1 MPTAQDYAKWIV
13 ANQDKAGSQEFATVA
28 EAYKQALAQEQGPA
42 PDVGR
47 QQAREA
53 GARLPTSTKATLQA
67 LRGGAFGFADE
78 LAALGATMGTA
89 GAYGGAGYAGQPTPA
104 MRPEQAGVMAREAV
118 RGATEQ
124 YEKDEPGAAMAM
136 QFGGAL
142 LTAPF
147 TLGGGAVRA
156 GMGPIRRGFEFLK
169 PVTATSA
176 VTAAGETEA
185 EAPIDMMRDIAA
197 GTAEGTVYGG
207 AFGLGGKGLG
217 MVGRQ
222 IGARV
227 PGVSEPVQINE
238 ARERLAQLLA
248 RDAEARRLGAGEPID
263 VAEARLRQLGPRA
276 PIAATGQD
284 VQRELDLLANLPG
297 TAQTQVRRKGR
308 EIAAERGPAIVSS
321 AEEALG
327 AQGLPFRA
335 TLQEFSRQ
343 KQAQAAPYYAQLE
356 NVDFP
361 VDAELAALL
370 NRSRKAFGKAEELAL
385 VEGMPEA
392 LDLANIRPGDRIPF
406 TVLDNLK
413 RALYDIEE
421 NAKGEFGK
429 PTNLSRNYTNLRR
442 EFIEKL
448 DALSPTDQQ
457 GQSIY
462 RQARQAFQSQAQLET
477 AMTRGRQAM
486 REDVEEL
493 GEIVKDLDPA
503 ELEAFRLGA
512 AQAIRDLAGG
522 QAGQTRL
529 LNLYKEPALQAR
541 LRTIFGNDFRAFQR
555 TILQQEQLKKVERL
569 GQGSQTFQ
577 RLAGA
582 EDQSRF
588 MDVMDAA
595 RATQQGGLPLVEMAG
610 RKFSQLRM
618 PEPTRNRLAQ
628 MLLLSDEPAQQ
639 ELRDVRAYME
649 RRRRQQAL
657 AGQLAGR
664 AGALTAQE

>member
-227 PGVSEPVQINE
+227 PGISEPVQINE

-284 VQRELDLLANLPG
+284 VQRELDLLAVLPG
-297 TAQTQVRRKGR
+297 TAKTQVQRKAR
-308 EIAAERGPAIVSS
+308 EIAAKRGGALVSG

-335 TLQEFSRQ
+335 TLQEFTRQ
-343 KQAQAAPYYAQLE
+343 KQAQSRPFYAQLE
-356 NVDFP
+356 SLDFP
-361 VDAELAALL
+361 VDEELADLIR
-370 NRSRKAFGKAEELAL
+370 RSKKTFGRAEELAL
-385 VEGMPEA
+385 VSGMPEA
-392 LDLANIRPGDRIPF
+392 LNLGRIRPGDRVPF

-413 RALYDIEE
+413 KALYDIED
-421 NAKGEFGK
+421 NAKGEFGQ

-442 EFIEKL
+442 EFVDKL

-457 GQSIY
+457 GVSIY
-462 RQARQAFQSQAQLET
+462 SKARAAFQSQSQLEN
-477 AMTRGRQAM
+477 AMTRGSKVIQ
-486 REDVEEL
+486 EDVEEL
-493 GEIVKDLDPA
+493 EEIVNNLEPA

-512 AQAIRDLAGG
+512 AKALSNLAGR
-522 QAGQTRL
+522 QTGQTRL
-529 LNLYKEPALQAR
+529 LNLYKEPTLQKQ
-541 LRTIFGNDFRAFQR
+541 LRIVFGNDFKTFQKAV
-555 TILQQEQLKKVERL
+555 LQQEQLKKIERL
-569 GQGSQTFQ
+569 GEGSQTAQ

-582 EDQSRF
+582 EDQAQF
-588 MDVMDAA
+588 MDAIDLAQA
-595 RATQQGGLPLVEMAG
+595 GQGGGVPLATSVA

>member
-28 EAYKQALAQEQGPA
+28 EAYKQALAQERGPA
-42 PDVGR
+42 PDTQR
-47 QQAREA
+47 IEARET

-67 LRGGAFGFADE
+67 LRGGTLGFIDE
-78 LAALGATMGTA
+78 LAGGAATA
-89 GAYGGAGYAGQPTPA
+89 GMSGAYAGAGYAGQPAPT
-104 MRPEQAGVMAREAV
+104 MRPEQTTMPAREAV
-118 RGATEQ
+118 RGGLEQ
-124 YEKDEPGAAMAM
+124 FEREQPGAAMGTEVA
-136 QFGGAL
+136 GAVA
-142 LTAPF
+142 TAPF
-147 TLGGGAVRA
+147 TFGLGGARA
-156 GMGPIRRGFEFLK
+156 GMGLLRRGLEFLK

-176 VTAAGETEA
+176 ITAAGETEA
-185 EAPIDMMRDIAA
+185 EAPIDMMRDIAL
-197 GTAEGTVYGG
+197 GTAEGTAYGG

-217 MVGRQ
+217 MIGRQ

-227 PGVSEPVQINE
+227 PGIDEPIQINE

-248 RDAEARRLGAGEPID
+248 RDAEARRMGAGEPVD
-263 VAEARLRQLGPRA
+263 VAQARLRQLGPNA
-276 PIAATGQD
+276 PIAATGQEA
-284 VQRELDLLANLPG
+284 QRELDLLAVLPG

-308 EIAAERGPAIVSS
+308 EIAAERGPAIVAG
-321 AEEALG
+321 AEEALD

-335 TLQEFSRQ
+335 TLQEFARQ

-356 NVDFP
+356 NVDVP
-361 VDAELAALL
+361 VDAGLVALL
-370 NRSRKAFGKAEELAL
+370 QRSRKAFGKAEELAL
-385 VEGMPEA
+385 VGGMPES
-392 LDLANIRPGDRIPF
+392 LNLGSLKVGDRIPF
-406 TVLDNLK
+406 SVLDNLK
-413 RALYDIEE
+413 RALYDIEDS
-421 NAKGEFGK
+421 AKGEFGR
-429 PTNLSRNYTNLRR
+429 PSNLSRNYSNLRR
-442 EFIEKL
+442 EFTEKL
-448 DALSPTDQQ
+448 DALSPKDDV

-462 RQARQAFQSQAQLET
+462 RQAREAFQSQAQLET

-486 REDVEEL
+486 REDVEQL
-493 GEIVKDLDPA
+493 DEIVGSLDAA

-529 LNLYKEPALQAR
+529 LNLYKEPALQGR
-541 LRTIFGNDFRAFQR
+541 LRTIFGNNFRQFQK
-555 TILQQEQLKKVERL
+555 TILQQEQLKEVERL
-569 GQGSQTFQ
+569 GRGSQTAQ

-582 EDQSRF
+582 EDQSQF
-588 MDVMDAA
+588 MDAIDLAQAA
-595 RATQQGGLPLVEMAG
+595 QGGGLPLATRVA
-610 RKFSQLRM
+610 RKFSQLSM

-664 AGALTAQE
+664 AGAFTAQE

>member
-284 VQRELDLLANLPG
+284 VQRELDLLAVLPG
-297 TAQTQVRRKGR
+297 TAKTQVQRKAR
-308 EIAAERGPAIVSS
+308 EIAAKRGGALVSG

-335 TLQEFSRQ
+335 TLQEFTRQ
-343 KQAQAAPYYAQLE
+343 KQAQSRPFYAQLE
-356 NVDFP
+356 SLDFP
-361 VDAELAALL
+361 VDEELADLIR
-370 NRSRKAFGKAEELAL
+370 RSKKTFGRAEELAL
-385 VEGMPEA
+385 VSGMPEA
-392 LDLANIRPGDRIPF
+392 LNLGRIRPGDRVPF

-413 RALYDIEE
+413 KALYDIED
-421 NAKGEFGK
+421 NAKGEFGQ

-442 EFIEKL
+442 EFVDKL

-457 GQSIY
+457 GVSIY
-462 RQARQAFQSQAQLET
+462 SKARAAFQSQSQLEN
-477 AMTRGRQAM
+477 AMTRGSKVIQ
-486 REDVEEL
+486 EDVEEL
-493 GEIVKDLDPA
+493 EEIVNNLEPA

-512 AQAIRDLAGG
+512 AKALSNLAGR
-522 QAGQTRL
+522 QTGQTRL
-529 LNLYKEPALQAR
+529 LNLYKEPTLQKQ
-541 LRTIFGNDFRAFQR
+541 LRIVFGNDFKTFQKAV
-555 TILQQEQLKKVERL
+555 LQQEQLKKIERL
-569 GQGSQTFQ
+569 GEGSQTAQ

-582 EDQSRF
+582 EDQAQF
-588 MDVMDAA
+588 MDAIDLAQA
-595 RATQQGGLPLVEMAG
+595 GQGGGVPLATSVA